1 MHGRGSGGPGAA
13 FGPPE
18 EGTNTMSDHPIYP
31 DLAGRSVLITGGGSG
46 IGAALTRGF
55 ARQGAKVAFI
65 DVAEDASRALVADI
79 EAEGLA
85 APLYINADLRDIEAI
100 GAAVATARDA
110 NGPITV
116 LVNNAAWDDRHEI
129 ADVDEAYWDNNQAIN
144 LRHAFFTVQA
154 VVEDMKAAGT
164 GSIVNYTSVSFM
176 MNQGDMPAYTAAKA
190 GIIGL
195 TKGLAGK
202 LGVHGIRSNCIS
214 PGWIMTERQKTHWV
228 TEESLG
234 KVLDRQCVK
243 HALQPEEMIGPCLFL
258 ASNASSAVTA
268 QILSADGGVT

>member
-1 MHGRGSGGPGAA
+1 
-13 FGPPE
+13 
-18 EGTNTMSDHPIYP
+18 MSDHPVYP

-55 ARQGAKVAFI
+55 ARQGSKVAFI
-65 DVAEDASRALVADI
+65 DIAEEPSRALVADI
-79 EAEGLA
+79 EAEGAA
-85 APLYINADLRDIEAI
+85 APLFLQADLRDISAI
-100 GAAVATARDA
+100 RDA
-110 NGPITV
+110 VSQARAKNGPITV

-129 ADVDEAYWDNNQAIN
+129 EAVDEDYWDNNQAIN

-154 VVEDMKAAGT
+154 VVDDMKAAGT

-176 MNQGDMPAYTAAKA
+176 MNQGDLPAYTSAKA

-195 TKGLAGK
+195 TKGLAGN
-202 LGVHGIRSNCIS
+202 LGVYGIRANCIS

-228 TEESLG
+228 TEEALA

-243 HALQPEEMIGPCLFL
+243 HALQPEEMVGPCLFL
-258 ASNASSAVTA
+258 ASNASSAISA
-268 QILSADGGVT
+268 QIISADGGLT